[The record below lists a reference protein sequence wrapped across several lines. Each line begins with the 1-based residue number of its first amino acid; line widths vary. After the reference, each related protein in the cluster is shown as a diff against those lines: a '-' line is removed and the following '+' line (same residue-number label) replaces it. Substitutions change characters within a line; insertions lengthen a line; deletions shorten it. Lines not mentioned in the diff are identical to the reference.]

1 MKPSNLTKLKSSSG
15 LRLAA
20 LPLVATALI
29 ACKSGDDPSSSAAD
43 QEQGTPAEVA
53 SAVAPLP
60 EKAQELRAAL
70 GTPASPAPDDGG
82 CGSPGGCRSTSSP
95 MMMPMPGSSM
105 MGIQRA
111 GAAPSHSAG
120 QDEPMPSG
128 NQAHG
133 MQMAPSAG
141 NAPGAM
147 NMGTAVAAPTSSG
160 AMVHQVGASEFF
172 LDQATALEL
181 SIEQQQT
188 LGAIRQRAFEAVADA
203 DRQVAAAEEALWS
216 LTAADRPDI
225 TKIRAEVERSAQVTA
240 RRRADFIMAVAEAAK
255 VLTPSQLAVLSA
267 SSDQSS
273 AQSGTGTG
281 AMKMGS
287 SPSGSGGGMNMGNNS
302 GDGMN
307 MGHGMKQMKM
317 GNQQGSSGGG
327 MNMGS
332 DSGGGMKMGM
342 GHGMKQMKMG
352 NQQGSSGGG
361 MKMGMGHGMDQMK
374 MGNQQ
379 GSSGGGMNM
388 GSNPG
393 GGMNMEQEMGLGMMG
408 RDPSSAARGIAD
420 VSASLPGFPGRS
432 HLYHVG
438 ATGFF
443 LDHDDHVQL
452 TDAQRADLAR
462 IKSVAQNGHAEVLSR
477 IAAAEHDLYVVTSAD
492 GFSREAVDA
501 GVRRIAALYV
511 ERRLAFIQAVGQA
524 ASVLTNAQRRAL
536 VGTASALQQA
546 HGTGNQTQ

>member
-1 MKPSNLTKLKSSSG
+1 
-15 LRLAA
+15 
-20 LPLVATALI
+20 
-29 ACKSGDDPSSSAAD
+29 
-43 QEQGTPAEVA
+43 
-53 SAVAPLP
+53 
-60 EKAQELRAAL
+60 
-70 GTPASPAPDDGG
+70 
-82 CGSPGGCRSTSSP
+82 

-105 MGIQRA
+105 MGIERGA
-111 GAAPSHSAG
+111 GAGASHSAG

-128 NQAHG
+128 DQAHG
-133 MQMAPSAG
+133 MHIAPSAG

-160 AMVHQVGASEFF
+160 AMVHQAGAKEFF

-203 DRQVAAAEEALWS
+203 DRQVAEAEEALWR

-267 SSDQSS
+267 SSDQPS

-281 AMKMGS
+281 TMNMGS
-287 SPSGSGGGMNMGNNS
+287 SPSKSGGGMN
-302 GDGMN
+302 
-307 MGHGMKQMKM
+307 
-317 GNQQGSSGGG
+317 
-327 MNMGS
+327 
-332 DSGGGMKMGM
+332 
-342 GHGMKQMKMG
+342 
-352 NQQGSSGGG
+352 
-361 MKMGMGHGMDQMK
+361 MGMGHGMDQMK

-388 GSNPG
+388 GMGRGMDQMKMGNQQGSSG
-393 GGMNMEQEMGLGMMG
+393 GGMNMGSNSGGGMNMDQEMGLGMMG
-408 RDPSSAARGIAD
+408 RDPSFAARGVAD

-462 IKSVAQNGHAEVLSR
+462 IKAVAQRGHTEVLSR

-501 GVRRIAALYV
+501 AVRRIAALYV

-524 ASVLTNAQRRAL
+524 ASVLTNAQRRTL
-536 VGTASALQQA
+536 VGTASAPHQA
-546 HGTGNQTQ
+546 RGTGNQTP